1 MLSIL
6 IFFLNSTCSSSQSI
20 LYLFDAA
27 NLGCSDSYS
36 PKDVSISIP
45 FFTKEPAALCAS
57 GMVIRR
63 MSDIRSAVILPF
75 FTTRRKVLD
84 SLVESFNSEL
94 ITFSRLVILTD
105 IEMGIARSYFLGY
118 CFELVQYSV
127 LMGI

>member
-1 MLSIL
+1 
-6 IFFLNSTCSSSQSI
+6 
-20 LYLFDAA
+20 
-27 NLGCSDSYS
+27 
-36 PKDVSISIP
+36 
-45 FFTKEPAALCAS
+45 
-57 GMVIRR
+57 

-94 ITFSRLVILTD
+94 ITFSRLVMLTD